1 MSLVQAPP
9 SIESRWLHACEQ
21 LAAVGVLEWQ
31 PGRSAIQASPQ
42 ARQLLGLPARG
53 PLELGDL
60 LACFDSTGQAVLHA
74 ALLTETRQACGW
86 KVELRLSTRTLAITG
101 ASEPGPPPRVLV
113 VLQDVSEHAAARS
126 ALEEALQ
133 RLDLAT
139 HAARIG
145 TWQWRLGDADP
156 SWDEQM
162 QTLIDNDG
170 PRQPAANWPSLIHP
184 QDMADL
190 RRALRKALC
199 GPQGLDI
206 SHRLRDRG
214 RGERHLRTVAK
225 VLRNADGR
233 VTRMVGVSWDE
244 TALRTEARELR
255 HRASHDPLTGLVNR
269 GEFLPR
275 LQRVL
280 QQGGR
285 HALLALDLDRFKQ
298 VNDSLGHAAGD
309 AVLRQIAAL
318 LRRHVRQRD
327 TVARLGGD
335 EFMVLLEHCEPG
347 KAQEVAGQ
355 LRRAVGHAG
364 LTYQGRPLAVGVS
377 IGLTALQ
384 PGEAADAVMARADA
398 ACLAAKSAGRDQV
411 RAG

>member
-21 LAAVGVLEWQ
+21 LAFVGVLEWR
-31 PGRSAIQASPQ
+31 PGRAAIQASPQ
-42 ARQLLGLPARG
+42 ARALLGLPERG
-53 PLELGDL
+53 ALELGTL
-60 LACFDSTGQAVLHA
+60 LACFDSTGQALLHA

-86 KVELRLSTRTLAITG
+86 KVELRLPTRVLSITG

-113 VLQDVSEHAAARS
+113 VLQDISEQVAARS

-145 TWQWRLGDADP
+145 TWQWRVGDAGP
-156 SWDEQM
+156 EWDGQM
-162 QTLIDNDG
+162 QTLLEAAG
-170 PRQPAANWPSLIHP
+170 PRLPPARWRELVHP
-184 QDMADL
+184 QDL
-190 RRALRKALC
+190 YPLERALRVALR

-206 SHRLRDRG
+206 CHRLRGASG
-214 RGERHLRTVAK
+214 RERHLRSVAK
-225 VLRNADGR
+225 VLRHADGR
-233 VTRMVGVSWDE
+233 PTRLVGVSWDE
-244 TALRTEARELR
+244 TALRRETRELR

-269 GEFLPR
+269 AEFLQR

-298 VNDSLGHAAGD
+298 INDSLGHAAGD
-309 AVLRQIAAL
+309 AVLCQIASL
-318 LRRHVRQRD
+318 LRSHVRQRD

-335 EFMVLLEHCEPG
+335 EFMLLLEHCEP
-347 KAQEVAGQ
+347 AQAQTVAEQ
-355 LRRAVGHAG
+355 IRLAVGHAG
-364 LTYQGRPLAVGVS
+364 LDYEGQALAVGVS

-384 PGEAADAVMARADA
+384 EGEAMEGAMARADA
-398 ACLAAKSAGRDQV
+398 ACLAAKAAGRDQV
-411 RAG
+411 RTG

>member
-21 LAAVGVLEWQ
+21 LAAVGVLEWR

-42 ARQLLGLPARG
+42 ARSLLGLPERG
-53 PLELGDL
+53 SLDLGAL
-60 LACFDSTGQAVLHA
+60 LACFDSTGQALLHA

-86 KVELRLSTRTLAITG
+86 KVELRLPTRVLSITG
-101 ASEPGPPPRVLV
+101 ASEPGPPLRVLV
-113 VLQDVSEHAAARS
+113 VLQDISEQTAARS

-145 TWQWRLGDADP
+145 TWQWQVGDAGP
-156 SWDEQM
+156 QWDGQM
-162 QTLIDNDG
+162 QTLLDAAG
-170 PRQPAANWPSLIHP
+170 PPLPPARWRELVHP
-184 QDMADL
+184 QDL
-190 RRALRKALC
+190 YPLERALRVALR

-206 SHRLRDRG
+206 CHRLRGANG
-214 RGERHLRTVAK
+214 RERHLRSVAK
-225 VLRNADGR
+225 VLRKADGR
-233 VTRMVGVSWDE
+233 ATRLVGVSWDE
-244 TALRTEARELR
+244 TAQRRETRELR

-269 GEFLPR
+269 DEFHQR
-275 LQRVL
+275 LQRAL

-309 AVLRQIAAL
+309 AVLCQIAAL
-318 LRRHVRQRD
+318 LHRHVRQRD

-335 EFMVLLEHCEPG
+335 EFMVLLEHCQPDQ
-347 KAQEVAGQ
+347 AQAVAEQ
-355 LRRAVGHAG
+355 IRLAVGHSG
-364 LTYQGRPLAVGVS
+364 FTYKGRALAVGVS
-377 IGLTALQ
+377 IGLTALLD
-384 PGEAADAVMARADA
+384 GEAADAAMVRADA
-398 ACLAAKSAGRDQV
+398 ACLAAKAAGRDRV